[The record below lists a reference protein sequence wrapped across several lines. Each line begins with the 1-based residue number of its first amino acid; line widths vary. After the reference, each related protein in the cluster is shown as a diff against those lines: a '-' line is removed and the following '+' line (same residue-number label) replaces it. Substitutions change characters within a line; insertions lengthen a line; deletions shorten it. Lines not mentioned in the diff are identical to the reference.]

1 MIFCGEAQGGSASP
15 AGTFSRVVQKLL
27 EPPVYGMT
35 DVDLITGTEA
45 FPRIT
50 QSTTFTASNPDNSNQ
65 IVVAY
70 VDSRG
75 RVAIPI
81 NLGGASVST
90 DGGNTFVRLTKENGQ
105 SPFDNTYGGP
115 VVLYNRSSGTWFT
128 LWPDAGCG
136 GDSGIGYYKS
146 TMPWDPNSWTH
157 GCIYSGFID
166 LESGWTDNNPVSP
179 FYGRMY
185 VSWNDNAISGH
196 IFVSYSTDNGLT
208 WTAAQQISTNT
219 IRNIKITGDLVTGD
233 VYIAGMDE
241 MGGALTNR
249 ANKIYRSTDGGN
261 NWALTYTGPTFPA
274 PGRTNCTGYWA
285 CMYYTGGSAYW
296 RYNGWGE
303 PAALNNIVHLTYASR
318 NTGNGDPSNVFYIR
332 STDSGVTFSAPFQ
345 LNADATVRAQWQPS
359 LSVATDGSVFATWYD
374 ERETS
379 SCIKGDPTVPCYR
392 IWARKSTDNG
402 ATWLPDMP
410 FSDVISPLPDQV
422 DPGIV
427 TLYAGDYNH
436 SSSALSEH
444 LHAWVDGRVTIS
456 GTSQQDAF
464 FDREPGSAGTPSPT
478 PTSTPWPRPTPAPS
492 ASPRHT
498 LPPRP

>member
-1 MIFCGEAQGGSASP
+1 
-15 AGTFSRVVQKLL
+15 
-27 EPPVYGMT
+27 
-35 DVDLITGTEA
+35 
-45 FPRIT
+45 
-50 QSTTFTASNPDNSNQ
+50 
-65 IVVAY
+65 
-70 VDSRG
+70 
-75 RVAIPI
+75 
-81 NLGGASVST
+81 
-90 DGGNTFVRLTKENGQ
+90 
-105 SPFDNTYGGP
+105 
-115 VVLYNRSSGTWFT
+115 
-128 LWPDAGCG
+128 
-136 GDSGIGYYKS
+136 
-146 TMPWDPNSWTH
+146 
-157 GCIYSGFID
+157 
-166 LESGWTDNNPVSP
+166 
-179 FYGRMY
+179 
-185 VSWNDNAISGH
+185 
-196 IFVSYSTDNGLT
+196 
-208 WTAAQQISTNT
+208 
-219 IRNIKITGDLVTGD
+219 
-233 VYIAGMDE
+233 
-241 MGGALTNR
+241 
-249 ANKIYRSTDGGN
+249 
-261 NWALTYTGPTFPA
+261 
-274 PGRTNCTGYWA
+274 
-285 CMYYTGGSAYW
+285 MYYTGGSAYW

-303 PAALNNIVHLTYASR
+303 PAALNDVVHLTYASR

-436 SSSALSEH
+436 SY
-444 LHAWVDGRVTIS
+444 GRVTIS
-456 GTSQQDAF
+456 GVSQQDAF